1 VTVKVLRIA
10 TSNDSHHA
18 LPLEE
23 RGWYIAGQMLS
34 DAAGEPVE
42 TIVRSCWP
50 TETFPPLLERWLNEL
65 DPDIVLIQV
74 NNFWYAHDSIP
85 LWFERK
91 FGRAGKKL
99 TDVGLKA
106 GKQKW
111 FAESRP
117 YIAAHRTFL
126 RVMPAATHFTIEQV
140 ASCME
145 EAIRRVIAH
154 EGPVLLVRGNDDWAK
169 HPLTGRRHN
178 NLNRSRNREMTRRMA
193 EICERYRVPYYQRP
207 TIGEA
212 ELREM
217 LGSAQ
222 FHASPEGE
230 RVSGELDGAAM
241 IKAWRAA
248 RG

>member
-1 VTVKVLRIA
+1 SGQRWREPDGRLRAAPARQQVGAALRARAHVLPARGLRPHRRRHQRNPEEHHRPARPGASSRVTVKVLRIA

-23 RGWYIAGQMLS
+23 RGWYIAAQMLS

-50 TETFPPLLERWLNEL
+50 TETFPPLLERWLNER

-85 LWFERK
+85 LGFERK

-111 FAESRP
+111 LAESRP

-169 HPLTGRRHN
+169 HPLTGR
-178 NLNRSRNREMTRRMA
+178 
-193 EICERYRVPYYQRP
+193 
-207 TIGEA
+207 
-212 ELREM
+212 
-217 LGSAQ
+217 
-222 FHASPEGE
+222 
-230 RVSGELDGAAM
+230 
-241 IKAWRAA
+241 
-248 RG
+248 